1 MKMFVQNFRAVY
13 QCEHYRTFILLVVLE
28 NYVWRLFH
36 VLYFCFYKILFHSSL
51 EIYIG
56 IS

>member
-1 MKMFVQNFRAVY
+1 MFVQNFRAVY
-13 QCEHYRTFILLVVLE
+13 QRQHYRTFILLVVLE

-51 EIYIG
+51 EIYIE